1 MSGYSP
7 ASQPNEERLKI
18 IAGLIERSRQVT
30 QHARIAD
37 EELIE
42 RARAFDDLLRRIPT
56 HRLGDCYREAF
67 DGRESKGPLT
77 AQELVAAWRRLH
89 GEERATG
96 PESSLPQS
104 AFPSA
109 PRCYYCDDH
118 GWQGV
123 DQPERGPYRYSV
135 RACVC
140 DHAPERERKKEPL
153 AEPYWEKLPSGRWRR
168 I

>member
-1 MSGYSP
+1 MSGYSR
-7 ASQPNEERLKI
+7 AGQPNEERLKV

-30 QHARIAD
+30 QHPRITD
-37 EELIE
+37 EELID

-67 DGRESKGPLT
+67 DGRESKSPLL
-77 AQELVAAWRRLH
+77 AQELVAAWRRLA

-96 PESSLPQS
+96 PARSDEGS
-104 AFPSA
+104 FPSA
-109 PRCYYCDDH
+109 SKCYYCDDH
-118 GWQGV
+118 GWQAV
-123 DQPERGPYRYSV
+123 DQPERGIYRYSV

-140 DHAPERERKKEPL
+140 DRAPAAERKKEPL

-168 I
+168 L